1 MDDLENDARLFCYGV
16 GSRYFADIYDAFR
29 KELEE
34 NGLTQQIEILD
45 MLVSRL
51 RAMRDELEQYLPTP
65 ATREAATITGE
76 GIDITEPHSD
86 SEAQHVQS

>member
-1 MDDLENDARLFCYGV
+1 MDDLESDARLFCYGV
-16 GSRYFADIYDAFR
+16 GSRYFADIYAAFR
-29 KELEE
+29 GELEE

-51 RAMRDELEQYLPTP
+51 RAMRDRLEQRLPP
-65 ATREAATITGE
+65 ATREAATISGE
-76 GIDITEPHSD
+76 GVDITEPHSD